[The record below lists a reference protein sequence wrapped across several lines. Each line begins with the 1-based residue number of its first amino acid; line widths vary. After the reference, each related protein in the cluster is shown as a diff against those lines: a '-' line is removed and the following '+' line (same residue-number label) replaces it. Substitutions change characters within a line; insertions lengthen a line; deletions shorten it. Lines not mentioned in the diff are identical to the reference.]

1 MTAQRVRIWDLPTR
15 LFHWSLAVLVVFSI
29 VTAHVGGAWIDWH
42 FRSGYAVLALI
53 AFRIAWGFVGGRHAR
68 FANFLRGP
76 SGIAAALRGEPAP
89 HAGHNP
95 LGGLSVIAMLA
106 LVGAQAVG
114 GLFANDDIASEGP
127 LVRLV
132 SKATSDTIT
141 TLHRINEKLI
151 IALVVLHVA
160 AIFFYLWRKRTNLVR
175 PMITG
180 DKSDVDPA
188 QSTPDDAALR
198 VRAALLLALSA
209 AAVWW
214 LVKKPA

>member
-29 VTAHVGGAWIDWH
+29 VTAHIGGAWIDWH

-106 LVGAQAVG
+106 LIGAQAVG

>member
-29 VTAHVGGAWIDWH
+29 VTAHIGGAWIDWH

-106 LVGAQAVG
+106 LIGAQAVG

-127 LVRLV
+127 LARLV

-151 IALVVLHVA
+151 LALVVLHVA

-188 QSTPDDAALR
+188 QATPDDAALR

>member
-68 FANFLRGP
+68 FASFLRGP
-76 SGIAAALRGEPAP
+76 SAIAAALRGEPAP

-132 SKATSDTIT
+132 SKATSDSIT

-188 QSTPDDAALR
+188 QATPDDAALR

>member
-29 VTAHVGGAWIDWH
+29 VTAHIGGAWIDWH

-76 SGIAAALRGEPAP
+76 SGIAAALRGESAP

-106 LVGAQAVG
+106 LIGAQAVG

>member
-1 MTAQRVRIWDLPTR
+1 MNAQRVRIWDLPTR
-15 LFHWSLAVLVVFSI
+15 LFHWSLAALVVFSI

-42 FRSGYAVLALI
+42 FRSGYAVLALV

-68 FANFLRGP
+68 FASFLRGP
-76 SGIAAALRGEPAP
+76 SGVSAALRGEPAP
-89 HAGHNP
+89 TAGHNP
-95 LGGLSVIAMLA
+95 LGGLSVVAMLA

-151 IALVVLHVA
+151 LALVVLHVA
-160 AIFFYLWRKRTNLVR
+160 AIVFYLWRKRTNLVR

-188 QSTPDDAALR
+188 QAARDDTGLR
-198 VRAALLLALSA
+198 VRAAVLLAICA

-214 LVKKPA
+214 IVKVPA

>member
-29 VTAHVGGAWIDWH
+29 VTAHIGGAWIDWH

-95 LGGLSVIAMLA
+95 LGGLSVIGMLA
-106 LVGAQAVG
+106 T
-114 GLFANDDIASEGP
+114 E
-127 LVRLV
+127 RLP
-132 SKATSDTIT
+132 TW
-141 TLHRINEKLI
+141 R
-151 IALVVLHVA
+151 
-160 AIFFYLWRKRTNLVR
+160 LWRSALKR
-175 PMITG
+175 
-180 DKSDVDPA
+180 S
-188 QSTPDDAALR
+188 
-198 VRAALLLALSA
+198 
-209 AAVWW
+209 
-214 LVKKPA
+214 

>member
-68 FANFLRGP
+68 FASFLRGP
-76 SGIAAALRGEPAP
+76 SAIAAALRGEPAP

>member
-29 VTAHVGGAWIDWH
+29 VTAHIGGAWIDWH

-106 LVGAQAVG
+106 LIGAQAVG

-132 SKATSDTIT
+132 SKATSDSIT

>member
-29 VTAHVGGAWIDWH
+29 VTAHIGGAWIDWH

-106 LVGAQAVG
+106 LIGAQAVG

-151 IALVVLHVA
+151 LALVVLHVA

>member
-29 VTAHVGGAWIDWH
+29 VTAHIGGAWIDWH

-68 FANFLRGP
+68 FASFLRGP
-76 SGIAAALRGEPAP
+76 SAIAAALRGEPAP

-106 LVGAQAVG
+106 LIGAQAVG